1 MATNWHSETID
12 SYLEALGSGAPTP
25 GGGAAAGLTGA
36 QACALA
42 EMAAS
47 LTMSNQKYAALHEDA
62 AHWKDLCRTGRS
74 ILLSLMDE
82 DAKNFTALMEAV
94 RLPKDKDG
102 KNEAREIVIQSA
114 LKKAI
119 EAPAQMAGTL
129 ADLLPLFTLI
139 MTKGNQNAVTD
150 SIIAVET
157 AQAALR
163 ACFLNIRINLKYIHD
178 EFYTSDMEESI
189 KQWTFA
195 IDQADALL
203 TYQVRL

>member
-47 LTMSNQKYAALHEDA
+47 LTMSNQKYAALHEEA

-94 RLPKDKDG
+94 RLPKEFRFEGD
-102 KNEAREIVIQSA
+102 EIIIKKVGNAVILLPKAYAYHDLKA
-114 LKKAI
+114 LLGEI
-119 EAPAQMAGTL
+119 LRQRL
-129 ADLLPLFTLI
+129 ADRTL
-139 MTKGNQNAVTD
+139 V
-150 SIIAVET
+150 V
-157 AQAALR
+157 
-163 ACFLNIRINLKYIHD
+163 D
-178 EFYTSDMEESI
+178 EQQMGHI
-189 KQWTFA
+189 GHG
-195 IDQADALL
+195 ID
-203 TYQVRL
+203 V